1 MDRPIDDP
9 LVAKLW
15 SKEKIEARFAEFGD
29 DGVDQSREARKRRA
43 ILMAGYQLF
52 LHHGYKKTTIDD
64 VAKKA
69 RVAKGTVYL
78 YFTNKAELLMH
89 CVAFEKR
96 CIKDEAA
103 KLFSPET
110 PDADRLRRWL
120 RLSFYA
126 VRDMP
131 LSSRLMTGDME
142 MWDALEATKS
152 QRMME
157 IQKEGL
163 LLCQHLIELAAPG
176 IFDDEEKRK
185 RANVL
190 IALGFMSAHFLD
202 PRMRN
207 DESLETFLDTLIDVL
222 LQGFTARPEP

>member
-1 MDRPIDDP
+1 MDSRIDNP
-9 LVAKLW
+9 LVRQLW
-15 SKEKIEARFAEFGD
+15 SKDAIEARFAEFGD
-29 DGVDQSREARKRRA
+29 DGLDQTREARKRRA
-43 ILMAGYQLF
+43 ILQAGYQLF

-64 VAKKA
+64 VAKKS

-78 YFTNKAELLMH
+78 YFANKAELLMH

-103 KLFSPET
+103 KLFAPET
-110 PDADRLRRWL
+110 PDEERLRRWL

-152 QRMME
+152 QRMIE

-163 LLCQHLIELAAPG
+163 ELCKHLIELAAPG
-176 IFDDEEKRK
+176 IFDDDERRK

-190 IALGFMSAHFLD
+190 IGLGFMSAHFLD
-202 PRMRN
+202 ARLRN

-222 LQGFTARPEP
+222 LHGFTTRPRP